1 MRFAGLMTLV
11 FVGQH
16 GCKAGDAARLDLRKD
31 DVMAIPARLARICMA
46 SIGFA
51 AAALTSLTAHA
62 EYPERQVRVLLGLAA
77 GGGADIVARYYVD
90 RLREVSGGTFYLE
103 NKVGASGNI
112 ASDTLAK
119 SKPDGYTL
127 LMGASASQGGNRFLY
142 KNLPFDSDKD
152 IEPITT
158 FYQLGF
164 VLLINPEKTKVNTVA
179 ELTELLKA
187 KNGKATYGW
196 AVTSSIASAVL
207 YVTAANIPA
216 VQVGYKTTAAAVSDL
231 MAGDIDFV
239 FADIVYS
246 TGLAKQ
252 GRVKILANSADK
264 RAASAPDVPTM
275 AESGLPEATQFPWW
289 AVWGPTGLPR
299 EVVEKMAK
307 WINQITAM
315 AATKEFLTT
324 QGADPLPGSPEET
337 RKKLVQAVAT
347 WQKVVTLAKI
357 EPQ

>member
-1 MRFAGLMTLV
+1 MLRTGSRFAGATL
-11 FVGQH
+11 
-16 GCKAGDAARLDLRKD
+16 AWL
-31 DVMAIPARLARICMA
+31 
-46 SIGFA
+46 FA
-51 AAALTSLTAHA
+51 ATTSSIVLPAHA
-62 EYPERQVRVLLGLAA
+62 EYPDHQVKVMLGLAA

-90 RLREVSGGTFYLE
+90 RLREITGGTFYLE

-112 ASDTLAK
+112 AADALAK

-127 LMGASASQGGNRFLY
+127 MFAASASQGGNRFLY
-142 KNLPFDSDKD
+142 KNLPFDSDRD

-164 VLLINPEKTKVNTVA
+164 VLLINPEKTPVNSVA
-179 ELTELLKA
+179 ELTALLKA

-207 YVTAANIPA
+207 YVTAAEIPA
-216 VQVGYKTTAAAVSDL
+216 IQVGYKTTSAAVSDL
-231 MAGDIDFV
+231 IAGQIDFV
-239 FADIVYS
+239 FADIVYA

-252 GRVKILANSADK
+252 GRVKILANSADR
-264 RAASAPDVPTM
+264 RASSAPDIPTM
-275 AESGLPEATQFPWW
+275 ADVGLKEATQFPWW
-289 AVWGPTGLPR
+289 AVWGPRGLPA

-315 AATKEFLTT
+315 PATREFLTS
-324 QGADPLPGSPEET
+324 QGADPLPGSPEQT
-337 RKKLVQAVAT
+337 RIKLQEAVAT
-347 WQKVVTLAKI
+347 WQRVVTLAKI